1 MGESKMTDILKQI
14 DEYVA
19 ATMESLNPSQI
30 ATLQVMLFGG
40 YRGERDN
47 ILVELLKTKGESEIA
62 HSDLTES
69 YTYKFEKE
77 TADYSRIKPEFFRA
91 ARKLLLEE

>member
-1 MGESKMTDILKQI
+1 MSDILKQI

-19 ATMESLNPSQI
+19 ATMESLSSSQI
-30 ATLQVMLFGG
+30 ATLRALLFAG

-47 ILVELLKTKGESEIA
+47 ILLELLKTKGESEIV

-91 ARKLLLEE
+91 VRGHLYK